1 MNSYRMC
8 VQCCW
13 KKVSLHICFQF
24 VFQKQLNDYEIV
36 LWVKHT
42 SRVTDIG
49 ITLVKLSNGSCRIDN
64 PAERVL
70 CGQIGIYENSF
81 CSPGFE

>member
-13 KKVSLHICFQF
+13 KMVSLHICFQF

-36 LWVKHT
+36 LWVCEA
-42 SRVTDIG
+42 S
-49 ITLVKLSNGSCRIDN
+49 L
-64 PAERVL
+64 
-70 CGQIGIYENSF
+70 
-81 CSPGFE
+81 

>member
-13 KKVSLHICFQF
+13 KKFSLRICFQF

-36 LWVKHT
+36 LWVREA
-42 SRVTDIG
+42 S
-49 ITLVKLSNGSCRIDN
+49 L
-64 PAERVL
+64 
-70 CGQIGIYENSF
+70 
-81 CSPGFE
+81 